1 MPFPHPYASS
11 LPTVGTSPAPHT
23 FVNSFGR
30 AAKSK
35 VWPIRHWGG
44 NANSNP
50 LLTLCLVAQ
59 RSYQILKDAWNVPFL
74 SRASGSGTGDA
85 ELPRSEATPATS
97 SKSQTSTF
105 LTVSWTTVGTSET
118 RVRKCGSIIG
128 FRLYSSKRKYS
139 LNERTTTALQSL
151 FLFSAEHALD
161 PFTRTCGVS
170 DNGVQTPCISYVS
183 DTRTC

>member
-1 MPFPHPYASS
+1 MSPFYLA
-11 LPTVGTSPAPHT
+11 LQVVRLAML
-23 FVNSFGR
+23 SF
-30 AAKSK
+30 S
-35 VWPIRHWGG
+35 
-44 NANSNP
+44 
-50 LLTLCLVAQ
+50 
-59 RSYQILKDAWNVPFL
+59 
-74 SRASGSGTGDA
+74 
-85 ELPRSEATPATS
+85 RSEATPATS

-139 LNERTTTALQSL
+139 LNERTTTALQSH
-151 FLFSAEHALD
+151 FLLSAEHALD

-183 DTRTC
+183 VTRVR